1 MRLLE
6 TLAIRSTITAV
17 TLFFVTGTA
26 SANLITNGSFEDCGV
41 ACPASWAVFASIP
54 GWTTVSG
61 PGIEIQSNGT
71 LPGVTAHD
79 GLRYVELDSYSN
91 SAMAQTIAGLTGGSY
106 NLSFYYRPR
115 TTVPGDN
122 GIRANV
128 NGLDLLPAPDG
139 VAPADWTLF
148 SYTFLHGGGNLVVT
162 FAAFGLD
169 NSVGGLIDS
178 VSLRSVPEPGALL
191 LLGAALIGVAT
202 RVRGRRA

>member
-1 MRLLE
+1 VAFGPLDSRYVGIGRG
-6 TLAIRSTITAV
+6 AGGTAPDYDPAL
-17 TLFFVTGTA
+17 TVTGTA

-54 GWTTVSG
+54 GW
-61 PGIEIQSNGT
+61 
-71 LPGVTAHD
+71 
-79 GLRYVELDSYSN
+79 
-91 SAMAQTIAGLTGGSY
+91 
-106 NLSFYYRPR
+106 